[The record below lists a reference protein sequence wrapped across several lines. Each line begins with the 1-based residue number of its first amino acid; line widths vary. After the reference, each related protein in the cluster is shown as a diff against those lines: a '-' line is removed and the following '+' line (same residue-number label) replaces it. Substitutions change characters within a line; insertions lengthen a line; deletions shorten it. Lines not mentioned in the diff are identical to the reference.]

1 MKKIF
6 NLNSC
11 YYLVFLIPISY
22 ILGIAITEA
31 LVFFSIIFFIFK
43 NKSLDYFKNRFFIFL
58 LLFSIYIFINSIF
71 NIDYTD
77 LKLSSIFHFRFIL
90 FSVSIIFILDYFEGK
105 SFNLNFI
112 AYLLCIIT
120 ILIIS
125 DSLIQF
131 FFGKNILG
139 FEIIDSRISSIFG
152 KDLVL
157 GSFLLR
163 LLPFFLFFIMYF
175 EFDKINDGKKYI
187 IIFLSLYLISIYIS
201 GSRTSFIL
209 VLLFLFMIFFFI
221 KEIKDII
228 LKAFIVLSFFIVLTS
243 IFDLGKSNTFN
254 RMFVKTF
261 NQITGEY
268 YSDIM
273 NSEQYRSEQYSFSKE
288 IDEKKN
294 FSEKIVEH
302 FEIHPVRRLL
312 RSTEIFSKVHTGHYT
327 LAYDQFLKKPLFG
340 IGPKGFR
347 NYCRKV
353 DYNPEI
359 GICSTHPHNFFIQI
373 TAELGILG
381 FLFYLIIL
389 SFIIINIKN
398 SLIKR
403 KSKYQSMFLVVS
415 SSLLINLFPF
425 LPSGNFFNNWIS
437 IIIYYNIGLYMF
449 SYKKVFTQ

>member
-152 KDLVL
+152 
-157 GSFLLR
+157 
-163 LLPFFLFFIMYF
+163 I
-175 EFDKINDGKKYI
+175 
-187 IIFLSLYLISIYIS
+187 LSLIRL
-201 GSRTSFIL
+201 
-209 VLLFLFMIFFFI
+209 M
-221 KEIKDII
+221 
-228 LKAFIVLSFFIVLTS
+228 
-243 IFDLGKSNTFN
+243 
-254 RMFVKTF
+254 M
-261 NQITGEY
+261 
-268 YSDIM
+268 
-273 NSEQYRSEQYSFSKE
+273 
-288 IDEKKN
+288 
-294 FSEKIVEH
+294 
-302 FEIHPVRRLL
+302 VR
-312 RSTEIFSKVHTGHYT
+312 
-327 LAYDQFLKKPLFG
+327 
-340 IGPKGFR
+340 
-347 NYCRKV
+347 
-353 DYNPEI
+353 
-359 GICSTHPHNFFIQI
+359 
-373 TAELGILG
+373 
-381 FLFYLIIL
+381 
-389 SFIIINIKN
+389 NI
-398 SLIKR
+398 
-403 KSKYQSMFLVVS
+403 
-415 SSLLINLFPF
+415 
-425 LPSGNFFNNWIS
+425 
-437 IIIYYNIGLYMF
+437 
-449 SYKKVFTQ
+449 